1 MRGGRAS
8 FRAADVLTVEEFVNV
23 FGEEE
28 MLQIAGI
35 GSRDFRE
42 LDRPKIEEALAF
54 ATAMVVG
61 YVRDRWPAAVNGT
74 PMLKGFAADIARW
87 RLRGRGGQQTAM
99 NETVQKRYDEAIG
112 RLKDIAHGKL
122 TLDIEP
128 EPGAPV
134 PPDAANELR
143 IIGTMPPP
151 RASSILEGF

>member
-1 MRGGRAS
+1 
-8 FRAADVLTVEEFVNV
+8 VLTVEDMVAT

-28 MLQIAGI
+28 MLQIAGV

-54 ATAMVVG
+54 AVAMVVG

-74 PMLKGFAADIARW
+74 SMLKGFVADIARW

-112 RLKDIAHGKL
+112 RLRDIAAGKL

-143 IIGTMPPP
+143 IIGHMPPA
-151 RASSILEGF
+151 RAASLLEGF